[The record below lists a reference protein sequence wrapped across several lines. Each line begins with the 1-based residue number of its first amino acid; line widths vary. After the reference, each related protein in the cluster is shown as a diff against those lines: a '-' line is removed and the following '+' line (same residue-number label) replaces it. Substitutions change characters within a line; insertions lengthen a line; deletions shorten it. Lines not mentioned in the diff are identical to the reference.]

1 MGMSSYKIA
10 IASYQA
16 ILFDFDMTL
25 AYSVGVIAELLH
37 QAAEHFGYSPR
48 SLTGLLN
55 IVGKDYTHFALPL
68 MERLR
73 NVFCP

>member
-1 MGMSSYKIA
+1 MGTLGHKIA

-25 AYSVGVIAELLH
+25 ADSVGAIAELLH

-55 IVGKDYTHFALPL
+55 IVGEGYTRFALPL